1 MRMFFIIATL
11 SALFLC
17 SCGSYTLRGK
27 VIEGFDSDVT
37 VVSADDPRLN
47 EPGIRQVRINVHRDP
62 GGLAQELAGSGLS
75 DADGTF
81 AIELSAFGAGW
92 MDETWLVETT
102 RSGYRNAQRTIR
114 LPSNTNRRQLLII
127 VAPGTATPSEHRDDL
142 WEDYRRY
149 R

>member
-11 SALFLC
+11 SALLLC

-27 VIEGFDSDVT
+27 VIEGLDSDVT

-81 AIELSAFGAGW
+81 AIELPGFGAGW
-92 MDETWLVETT
+92 MDETWLVET
-102 RSGYRNAQRTIR
+102 AQRTLR
-114 LPSNTNRRQLLII
+114 LPSNTNRHQLLII